1 MADQAIKR
9 AALECRLYKSTE
21 VNTVH
26 LLLGILYKT
35 EDPTTSILESYDID
49 YQAVSKHYK
58 SMLKEN
64 GDLPKNQAFDDD
76 EDKDDA
82 FSQMKKPSGN
92 LGTGKSKT
100 PVLDNFG
107 RDLTGLARDGKLDP
121 VIGREKRLRE
131 YHKFFPEE
139 RKTILF

>member
-1 MADQAIKR
+1 
-9 AALECRLYKSTE
+9 
-21 VNTVH
+21 
-26 LLLGILYKT
+26 
-35 EDPTTSILESYDID
+35 
-49 YQAVSKHYK
+49 
-58 SMLKEN
+58 MLKEN

-100 PVLDNFG
+100 RFLITSVEILPD
-107 RDLTGLARDGKLDP
+107 LARDGKLDP

-131 YHKFFPEE
+131 YLKFFPEE

>member
-1 MADQAIKR
+1 M
-9 AALECRLYKSTE
+9 
-21 VNTVH
+21 
-26 LLLGILYKT
+26 
-35 EDPTTSILESYDID
+35 
-49 YQAVSKHYK
+49 
-58 SMLKEN
+58 
-64 GDLPKNQAFDDD
+64 PKNQAFDDD

-121 VIGREKRLRE
+121 VIGREKE
-131 YHKFFPEE
+131 IE
-139 RKTILF
+139 RVSQILSRRKKTTLF